1 VTVIAAIE
9 ARMISSTYSFTKV
22 PDLDMVDQGIGGGTA
37 ADSQAGIRGLY
48 ITPEWTCDVC
58 ASRYAQ
64 HSSHPSLHPALRPA
78 FRVRRDRPLHM
89 RGHPPDS
96 APTNAALA
104 SSSTPPLAM
113 TEDLDTAPCGA
124 PELARADQCPF
135 TPPIDR
141 IAAFPADSG

>member
-1 VTVIAAIE
+1 MTVIAAIE

-37 ADSQAGIRGLY
+37 ADSQA
-48 ITPEWTCDVC
+48 EWTCDVC

-78 FRVRRDRPLHM
+78 FRVRRGRPLHM